1 MRQYRLPIAL
11 LLLLFI
17 AALALTLTNL
27 QHQLPAEQW
36 LTALRAPD
44 MNNIEQMVFHY
55 SLLPRLSL
63 SLLAAPGWGWWGCCS
78 SRCCAIRW
86 RNRRRWAWRAG
97 RNWALPW

>member
-36 LTALRAPD
+36 LT
-44 MNNIEQMVFHY
+44 
-55 SLLPRLSL
+55 
-63 SLLAAPGWGWWGCCS
+63 
-78 SRCCAIRW
+78 RCA
-86 RNRRRWAWRAG
+86 RRI
-97 RNWALPW
+97 